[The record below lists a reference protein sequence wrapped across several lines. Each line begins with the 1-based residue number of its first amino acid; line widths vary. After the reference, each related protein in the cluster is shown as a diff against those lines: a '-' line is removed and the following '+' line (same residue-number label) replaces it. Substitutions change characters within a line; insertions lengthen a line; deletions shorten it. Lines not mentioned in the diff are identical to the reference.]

1 MRAAVFDRF
10 GPPSVLRVAELP
22 DPVPGPGEIRVRVRA
37 AGVQP
42 FDVAFRSGALARDRA
57 SFPAQPVG
65 QEYAGV
71 IDAVGPALPPP
82 PDPPGSGDR
91 PRAAGDRSSAVGDR
105 PGLSPAVGDAV
116 LGSTMFNGQASAVVV
131 PAASAV
137 LKPYHLDFPTAAGL
151 VAAAQTASGAL
162 RELDVRAGDVLLVHA
177 AAGSV
182 GTIATQLAR
191 LAGATVI
198 GTASPAHHAY
208 LRGIGAIPVAY
219 GEGLPHSVRLLA
231 KRLPTVVLD
240 AAGGEAI
247 AQSVALGVPPQR
259 IGTIVDDRAAA
270 EYGARVVRAPRD
282 PARLAEV
289 AELAA
294 RGVLS
299 LPVRAYPLSDVAAAH
314 AAVETR
320 HGRGKVVLI
329 MESA

>member
-42 FDVAFRSGALARDRA
+42 FDVAFRRGRLARDRV
-57 SFPAQPVG
+57 SFPQQVG

-71 IDAVGPALPPP
+71 VDAVGPAVST
-82 PDPPGSGDR
+82 PGADRSGPGG
-91 PRAAGDRSSAVGDR
+91 PRAAAPASEMTWAVGDE
-105 PGLSPAVGDAV
+105 V
-116 LGSTMFNGQASAVVV
+116 LGSTMLNGQASAVVV
-131 PAASAV
+131 PALNAV
-137 LKPYHLDFPTAAGL
+137 RKPAHLDFPTAAAL

-182 GTIATQLAR
+182 GTLAVQLAR

-198 GTASPAHHAY
+198 GTASPANHDY
-208 LRGIGAIPVAY
+208 LRGIGAIPVPY
-219 GEGLPHSVRLLA
+219 GESLPHSVRLLA

-247 AQSVALGVPPQR
+247 AQSVALGVPPER

-270 EYGARVVRAPRD
+270 EHGARVVRAARD
-282 PARLAEV
+282 PLRLAEV

-299 LPVRAYPLSDVAAAH
+299 MPVRAYPLSDVAAAH
-314 AAVETR
+314 AAVESR

-329 MESA
+329 VESA

>member
-22 DPVPGPGEIRVRVRA
+22 DPVPGPGEVRVRVRA

-42 FDVAFRSGALARDRA
+42 FDVAVRQGALARDRVT
-57 SFPAQPVG
+57 FPQQVG

-71 IDAVGPALPPP
+71 VDAVGPDVTAL
-82 PDPPGSGDR
+82 
-91 PRAAGDRSSAVGDR
+91 SA
-105 PGLSPAVGDAV
+105 GDAV
-116 LGSTMFNGQASAVVV
+116 LGSTMLNGQASAVVV
-131 PAASAV
+131 PAATVVA
-137 LKPYHLDFPTAAGL
+137 KPDNVDFPTAAAL

-162 RELDVRAGDVLLVHA
+162 RSLDVHAGDVLLIHA

-198 GTASPAHHAY
+198 GTASPANHGY
-208 LRGIGAIPVAY
+208 LRQIGAVPVAY
-219 GEGLPHSVRLLA
+219 GESLPHSVRLLA
-231 KRLPTVVLD
+231 KRLPTVALD

-247 AQSVALGVPPQR
+247 AQSIALGVPPDR
-259 IGTIVDDRAAA
+259 IGTIVSPSH
-270 EYGARVVRAPRD
+270 GARVVRAPRD

-289 AELAA
+289 VELAA
-294 RGVLS
+294 RGLVTM
-299 LPVRAYPLSDVAAAH
+299 PVRAYPLSEVAAAH
-314 AAVETR
+314 AAVESR

-329 MESA
+329 VDSL